1 MNVSQM
7 NALHKTDIIAEGDI
21 SNLVHTFYTKVRKDD
36 FLAPVFNEI
45 IKEDEW
51 EHHLGIMCDFWST
64 MLLYSRKYLKD
75 PMTKHLVLPLTQK
88 HFERWLALF
97 TETVDELFVGKVAN
111 DAKIRANNI
120 ARIMQAV
127 IEKKRT

>member
-7 NALHKTDIIAEGDI
+7 DTFHKTDIIAEGDI

-36 FLAPVFNEI
+36 FLSPVFNEV
-45 IKEDEW
+45 IKEEEW
-51 EHHLGIMCDFWST
+51 ENHLGIMCDFWST

-75 PMTKHLVLPLTQK
+75 PMTKHLVLPLTQR

-97 TETVDELFVGKVAN
+97 TETVDELFVGNVAN
-111 DAKIRANNI
+111 DAKIRASNI

-127 IEKKRT
+127 KEAK